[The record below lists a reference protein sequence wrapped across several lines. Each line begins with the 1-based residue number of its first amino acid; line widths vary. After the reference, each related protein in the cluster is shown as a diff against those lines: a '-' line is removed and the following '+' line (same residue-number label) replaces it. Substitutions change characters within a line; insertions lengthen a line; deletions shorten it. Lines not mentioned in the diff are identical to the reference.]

1 MGEDPSM
8 ARRKRREPGPARQ
21 AEAVRATTAGSEHA
35 EATRATHALADSERL
50 YRALVEGMASAVT
63 IRALEDQRFI
73 ECNPAALKLF
83 RAESVEQL
91 RGTMVT
97 LLAPEQQ
104 LDGTSTQDALRK
116 HVALA
121 VENGR

>member
-1 MGEDPSM
+1 DEVSSCPSSKRHASAERPRFAEIRGPFVGGLKCAKMGEDPSM

-50 YRALVEGMASAVT
+50 YRALFEGMASAVT

-83 RAESVEQL
+83 RAESVEQ
-91 RGTMVT
+91 
-97 LLAPEQQ
+97 
-104 LDGTSTQDALRK
+104 
-116 HVALA
+116 
-121 VENGR
+121 